1 MIERETREITHLTA
15 DLKKKKIDNQ
25 DLALITVDERSPGI
39 FDVYRLNLA
48 TGEKKFTVIE
58 SFFFWGGGEERCFVL
73 QRERERERAN
83 LGLQNTHSFQKT
95 EKIKT

>member
-58 SFFFWGGGEERCFVL
+58 SFFFWGGGRSDVL
-73 QRERERERAN
+73 FCRERERESER
-83 LGLQNTHSFQKT
+83 
-95 EKIKT
+95 I

>member
-1 MIERETREITHLTA
+1 VIERETREITHLTA
-15 DLKKKKIDNQ
+15 DLKKKKIENQ

-58 SFFFWGGGEERCFVL
+58 SLFFWGWGRSDVL
-73 QRERERERAN
+73 FCRERERER
-83 LGLQNTHSFQKT
+83 
-95 EKIKT
+95 ERI